1 MAAPAGRKLQVR
13 YKDGEKTVVVPPGA
27 LVVTFKRADRKQ
39 QTADRSLLVLGAG
52 VSLSAQD
59 VDGPPTGRFGAGKS

>member
-27 LVVTFKRADRKQ
+27 PVVTFKR
-39 QTADRSLLVLGAG
+39 ADRSLLVLGAG